1 MENELDW
8 NDVESMTVTL
18 TLEDG
23 SEMDCEVITVFDYE
37 GDNYIAVVSSEE
49 LEGIDEDSEDEE
61 GVSAML
67 YRLGG
72 ATWEEMELL
81 NIDDDIYDKVAER
94 FEEMK
99 MMIDGNPEKQSG

>member
-1 MENELDW
+1 MEEELDW

-18 TLEDG
+18 TLED
-23 SEMDCEVITVFDYE
+23 ETELDCEVITVFDYE
-37 GDNYIAVVSSEE
+37 GKNYIAVVPTKE
-49 LEGIDEDSEDEE
+49 LEEADEDDEE

-94 FEEMK
+94 FEEVMTEE
-99 MMIDGNPEKQSG
+99 DE

>member
-1 MENELDW
+1 MSEEFDW

-37 GDNYIAVVSSEE
+37 GKNYIAVVSTQE
-49 LEGIDEDSEDEE
+49 LEEADEDDE

-67 YRLGG
+67 YGLGG
-72 ATWEEMELL
+72 ANWDEMELL

-94 FEEMK
+94 FEEVMA
-99 MMIDGNPEKQSG
+99 EEEE

>member
-1 MENELDW
+1 MSEEFDW

-23 SEMDCEVITVFDYE
+23 TEMDCEVITVFDYD
-37 GDNYIAVVSSEE
+37 GKNYIAVVSTKE
-49 LEGIDEDSEDEE
+49 LEEAGDEDEG

-67 YRLGG
+67 YGLGG
-72 ATWEEMELL
+72 ANWEEMELL

-94 FEEMK
+94 FEEVMA
-99 MMIDGNPEKQSG
+99 EEE

>member
-1 MENELDW
+1 MSEEFDW

-37 GDNYIAVVSSEE
+37 GKNYIAVVSTQE
-49 LEGIDEDSEDEE
+49 LEEADEDDDE

-67 YRLGG
+67 YGLGG
-72 ATWEEMELL
+72 ANWDEMELL

-94 FEEMK
+94 FEEVMA
-99 MMIDGNPEKQSG
+99 EEEE